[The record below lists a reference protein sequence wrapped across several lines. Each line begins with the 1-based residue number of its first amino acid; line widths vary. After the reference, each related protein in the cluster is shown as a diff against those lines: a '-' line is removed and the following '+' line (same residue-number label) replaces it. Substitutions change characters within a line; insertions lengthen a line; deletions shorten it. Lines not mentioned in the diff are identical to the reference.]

1 MTDVVSMC
9 QATWKRLG
17 VPRGD
22 RADLESE
29 LRADLEAAAADGV
42 DATTFVGGDAAGFA
56 REWSVARG
64 LVRVRWR
71 VVGSVVGSAAVGFA
85 SLAIADGLLRLPW
98 LHPLFDP
105 GQGEGKFWLDVY
117 AGGVAQ
123 FFVLPVL
130 VFVGLYLWIVRDP
143 LIVRTALVELI
154 ASPGTIW
161 ASAVGAWWLDRVGG
175 DATRLL
181 WFTVLFALL
190 VGALRAVIVAASR
203 RTSTPATGERPMGS

>member
-9 QATWKRLG
+9 RTTWKRLG
-17 VPRGD
+17 VPSGA

-64 LVRVRWR
+64 LVRARWR
-71 VVGSVVGSAAVGFA
+71 VVGSVVASATVGFA
-85 SLAIADGLLRLPW
+85 SLAIADDLLRLPW

-105 GQGEGKFWLDVY
+105 GQGEGQFWLNVY
-117 AGGVAQ
+117 AGAAP

-130 VFVGLYLWIVRDP
+130 GSVGLYLWIVRDP
-143 LIVRTALVELI
+143 LVVSTALVVLI
-154 ASPGTIW
+154 ASPGIIW
-161 ASAVGAWWLDRVGG
+161 ASAVAAWWLDGDGG
-175 DATRLL
+175 ETTRLL

-190 VGALRAVIVAASR
+190 VGALRAVVVAASR
-203 RTSTPATGERPMGS
+203 RAGAPAL